1 MSNRPSI
8 PATLSSRQFGKHGYL
23 GLGIMLISQIMMFAK
38 IEPAYSWFTPIQW
51 TGYVLFLD
59 ALRLKLRGESYL
71 FHRTGEFLLMLMVSD
86 ACWFLFEAYNLHLQ
100 NWYYTNLPD
109 NLLVLLVGCCWAY
122 ASVTPGILLT
132 SEALDDFGFFKRAI
146 VPPLRISPTLRWMLM
161 IIGLLFCVV
170 PVLLPQRIAVFLF
183 APVWVGFVLWLDP
196 INYRRGAPSLL
207 AELERGSLQKLLSLF
222 LAGLICGGLW
232 EFWNY
237 WAGRKWIY
245 NVPYFSEP
253 KIFEMPLYGFL
264 GFLPFAAE
272 CYVMWHFALSLNA
285 SRGSHAKLAK

>member
-1 MSNRPSI
+1 MTSI
-8 PATLSSRQFGKHGYL
+8 PVSVPLSVRTFGKHGYL
-23 GLGIMLISQIMMFAK
+23 GIAIMLISQLLMFVK

-51 TGYVLFLD
+51 TGYILFLD
-59 ALRLKLRGESYL
+59 ALRLKRRGESYL
-71 FHRTGEFLLMLMVSD
+71 LHRTAEFIFMLLISD

-100 NWYYTNLPD
+100 NWYYTNLPE
-109 NLLVLLVGCCWAY
+109 NLTVRILGYFWAF
-122 ASVTPGILLT
+122 ATVTPGILLT
-132 SEALDDFGFFKRAI
+132 SEALDDLGFFKRAN
-146 VPPLRISPTLRWMLM
+146 VPAVRITQPWRWTLMM
-161 IIGLLFCVV
+161 IGFIFCVA
-170 PVLLPQRIAVFLF
+170 PALAPQRIAIFLF

-222 LAGLICGGLW
+222 FAGLICGVLW

-237 WAGRKWIY
+237 WAGSKWIY
-245 NVPYFSEP
+245 AVPYFNKP

-272 CYVMWHFALSLNA
+272 CYVMWHFALSTKNRWMSNA
-285 SRGSHAKLAK
+285 ERAR

>member
-1 MSNRPSI
+1 MTTAGSMPSTISNR
-8 PATLSSRQFGKHGYL
+8 TFGKHGYL
-23 GLGIMLISQIMMFAK
+23 GIAILLISQAMMFAK
-38 IEPAYSWFTPIQW
+38 IEPVYSWFTPIQW

-59 ALRLKLRGESYL
+59 ALRLKLRGESYMI
-71 FHRTGEFLLMLMVSD
+71 HRTGEFLLMLLVSD

-100 NWYYTNLPD
+100 NWYYINLPE
-109 NLLVLLVGCCWAY
+109 NMAVRIFGYFWAF
-122 ASVTPGILLT
+122 ASVTPGVLLT
-132 SEALDDFGFFKRAI
+132 SEVLDDFGAFEKVKVR
-146 VPPLRISPTLRWMLM
+146 PRNISSTLRWTL
-161 IIGLLFCVV
+161 IVIGVLFCLA
-170 PVLLPQRIAVFLF
+170 PVLVPQSTAKYLF
-183 APVWVGFVLWLDP
+183 VTVWIGFVLLLDP

-207 AELERGSLQKLLSLF
+207 AELEKGSVQKLLSLF
-222 LAGLICGGLW
+222 LAGLICGVLW

-272 CYVMWHFALSLNA
+272 CYVIWHFVLSLKTK
-285 SRGSHAKLAK
+285 RISHGN